1 MAVPTGLLAI
11 VLLLITAFIIVYKR
25 QMLIKMFSINIAS
38 MADEFRTQME
48 VTADQAVKKLDNQ
61 MAQLEYML
69 EEADAKILAL
79 ETRLQQAEQKCICQ
93 TPTEVSQTINDIPF
107 AGVSVADPQL
117 RNELEQQ
124 ISSLK
129 GQVVSSACAP
139 LSQPLPQSAGR
150 HQDVAPD
157 RRKQVISMH
166 QQGYNVVEIAK
177 ATAMGKGEVM
187 LVLEL
192 NKNC

>member
-1 MAVPTGLLAI
+1 MALPTGLLAI

-93 TPTEVSQTINDIPF
+93 TPTEVPQTINDIPF
-107 AGVSVADPQL
+107 SAVSVADPQP
-117 RNELEQQ
+117 RHELEQHS
-124 ISSLK
+124 SSLK
-129 GQVVSSACAP
+129 GQVVSTACAP
-139 LSQPLPQSAGR
+139 QSQPLPQSAGR
-150 HQDVAPD
+150 QDVAPD